1 MTKRIERMAGGGLMN
16 RGEPSRSGAA
26 EQAKARTGTDWRNGP
41 NRPILDSPPDG
52 P

>member
-1 MTKRIERMAGGGLMN
+1 MMLRIERMAGGGLMN

-26 EQAKARTGTDWRNGP
+26 EQAKELYQRNGP
-41 NRPILDSPPDG
+41 IRPILDSPPDG